1 LAIGD
6 VLKNHMW
13 YITRLNR
20 VYDRYLMISLYLN
33 GFVNKHNWNI
43 TLWLAFNSLLW
54 KPWPIEIDDKN
65 DDVPSYI
72 TLSQRSKVSM
82 SLRLVQKHA

>member
-1 LAIGD
+1 
-6 VLKNHMW
+6 
-13 YITRLNR
+13 
-20 VYDRYLMISLYLN
+20 
-33 GFVNKHNWNI
+33 
-43 TLWLAFNSLLW
+43 LLW